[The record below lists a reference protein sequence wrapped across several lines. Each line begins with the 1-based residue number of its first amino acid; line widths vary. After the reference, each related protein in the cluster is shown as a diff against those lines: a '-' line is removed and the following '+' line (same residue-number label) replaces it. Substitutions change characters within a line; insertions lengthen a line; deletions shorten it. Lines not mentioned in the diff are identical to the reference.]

1 MDIYRN
7 QERELKLAKKPL
19 IVWKMNYGK
28 SINSIDCEK
37 ISEIVRRDWRKLS
50 QLRDQPCKQY
60 KKRSQERQTNK
71 MTKPISTINGL
82 KRNDI
87 NDLHLRF
94 IQLVMEMK
102 KEGHDPLAIA
112 GCMLAG
118 AVQMYQS
125 ELGMQTTS
133 DLLDQIANG
142 SDDDID
148 IDLDVDKETIH

>member
-1 MDIYRN
+1 
-7 QERELKLAKKPL
+7 
-19 IVWKMNYGK
+19 
-28 SINSIDCEK
+28 
-37 ISEIVRRDWRKLS
+37 
-50 QLRDQPCKQY
+50 
-60 KKRSQERQTNK
+60 

-142 SDDDID
+142 TDDDLDD
-148 IDLDVDKETIH
+148 IGMSTEKETIH

>member
-1 MDIYRN
+1 M
-7 QERELKLAKKPL
+7 K
-19 IVWKMNYGK
+19 
-28 SINSIDCEK
+28 
-37 ISEIVRRDWRKLS
+37 
-50 QLRDQPCKQY
+50 
-60 KKRSQERQTNK
+60 
-71 MTKPISTINGL
+71 
-82 KRNDI
+82 NDI

-94 IQLVMEMK
+94 VQLVMDMK

-142 SDDDID
+142 SDDDYD
-148 IDLDVDKETIH
+148 ISISTEKETIH

>member
-1 MDIYRN
+1 M
-7 QERELKLAKKPL
+7 K
-19 IVWKMNYGK
+19 
-28 SINSIDCEK
+28 
-37 ISEIVRRDWRKLS
+37 
-50 QLRDQPCKQY
+50 
-60 KKRSQERQTNK
+60 
-71 MTKPISTINGL
+71 
-82 KRNDI
+82 NDI
-87 NDLHLRF
+87 TEMHMRF
-94 IQLVMEMK
+94 IQLVMELK
-102 KEGHDPLAIA
+102 KEGNEPLAIA